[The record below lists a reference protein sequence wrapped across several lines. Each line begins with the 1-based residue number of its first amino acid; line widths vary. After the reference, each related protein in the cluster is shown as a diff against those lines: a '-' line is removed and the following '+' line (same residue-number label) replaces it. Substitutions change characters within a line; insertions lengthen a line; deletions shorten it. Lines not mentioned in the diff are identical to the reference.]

1 MARAQAFVSDAHGTP
16 FDAHSVVVA
25 LKDVTVEQDDALGI
39 VPDVVLSRLDELPQA
54 FPPE

>member
-1 MARAQAFVSDAHGTP
+1 VFDAHGTP

-25 LKDVTVEQDDALGI
+25 LQDATAEQDDALGI